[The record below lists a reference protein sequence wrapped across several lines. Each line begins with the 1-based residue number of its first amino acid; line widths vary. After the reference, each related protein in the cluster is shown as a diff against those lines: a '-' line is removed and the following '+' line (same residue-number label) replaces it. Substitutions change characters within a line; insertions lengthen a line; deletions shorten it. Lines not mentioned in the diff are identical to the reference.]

1 MRDALEVSH
10 RGLVKVVLSVL
21 LLQVTKSLPDL
32 SNWLLVD
39 NGRVLLSVAGRV
51 ELKFLIWSNRS
62 LLVNYLLKSTSPT
75 KSRVYKMSTK
85 LSMPCTLVSV
95 YVPLFILMK
104 DLISTKKRLLRLF
117 LVSML
122 MSEVKMVGLRELS
135 ISPRLFNVKCNS
147 LSTFLI

>member
-1 MRDALEVSH
+1 M
-10 RGLVKVVLSVL
+10 KVVLLVL
-21 LLQVTKSLPDL
+21 LLQVMKYPPDL

-39 NGRVLLSVAGRV
+39 NGRVLPSVVGRA

-62 LLVNYLLKSTSPT
+62 LLVNYLLKNTSPT
-75 KSRVYKMSTK
+75 KLRVYKMLTK
-85 LSMPCTLVSV
+85 LLMPYTLVSV
-95 YVPLFILMK
+95 YVLLFILTK
-104 DLISTKKRLLRLF
+104 DLISTKKKLLRLF

-122 MSEVKMVGLRELS
+122 MSEVKMVGLRELN